1 MTSQSHNDSAC
12 QAHDPA
18 ALLSPEERL
27 VVGIDV
33 AKQTLEIAMR
43 GKPSREIRNTKTDIT
58 RWIATLP
65 EPGHVLIVLEAT
77 GGYENLLVTE
87 LVGDG
92 HLVARVNPRQVRRFA
107 QALNVLAKTD
117 RLDAQVIARFGE
129 QLQPRTI
136 DTLST
141 AHLELQELVTRR
153 RQLVAMRTMERNRLQ
168 QVTGKHARKTI
179 NTMVTTITRQIDR
192 LDREINDRINS
203 DDEWKAQAELLISM
217 PGVGTVTAV
226 TLITELP
233 ELGKLNRQE
242 IAALAGLA
250 PFNRDSG
257 QHRGQRS
264 IFGGRARVRTVLFM
278 AAVAAVR
285 CNPALR
291 EFNQRLEQQGKP
303 FKVRITACM
312 RKLLTTLNTMVRDR
326 HPWEDR
332 LQTCSP

>member
-1 MTSQSHNDSAC
+1 MTSHSRQDVSS
-12 QAHDPA
+12 QPR
-18 ALLSPEERL
+18 RL

-33 AKQTLEIAMR
+33 AKQTLEVAMD
-43 GKPSREIRNTKTDIT
+43 GKASFQIGNTKSDIT

-65 EPGHVLIVLEAT
+65 EPGQVLIVLEAT

-117 RLDAQVIARFGE
+117 RLDAQIIIARFGE
-129 QLQPRTI
+129 QLEPRTI
-136 DTLST
+136 ETLST

-153 RQLVAMRTMERNRLQ
+153 RQLVAMRTMESNRLQ
-168 QVTGKHARKTI
+168 QATGKQARKTI
-179 NTMVTTITRQIDR
+179 NTMVSTIDR
-192 LDREINDRINS
+192 QVARVDREINDRINS
-203 DDEWKAQAELLISM
+203 DDEWKAQSELLITV
-217 PGVGTVTAV
+217 PGVGTVTAA
-226 TLITELP
+226 TLISELP

-250 PFNRDSG
+250 PFNHDSG

-264 IFGGRARVRTVLFM
+264 IFGGRARVRAVLYM
-278 AAVAAVR
+278 AAIAAVR

-291 EFNQRLEQQGKP
+291 EFSGRLEQQGKP

-312 RKLLTTLNTMVRDR
+312 RKLLTTLNTMARDGK
-326 HPWEDR
+326 PWEDR
-332 LQTCSP
+332 LQPGSP

>member
-1 MTSQSHNDSAC
+1 MTSHSRQDVSR
-12 QAHDPA
+12 QPR
-18 ALLSPEERL
+18 RL

-33 AKQTLEIAMR
+33 AKQTLEVAMD
-43 GKPSREIRNTKTDIT
+43 GKASFQIGNTKSDIT

-65 EPGHVLIVLEAT
+65 EPGQVLIVLEAT

-117 RLDAQVIARFGE
+117 RLDAQIIARFGE
-129 QLQPRTI
+129 QLEPRTI
-136 DTLST
+136 ETLST

-153 RQLVAMRTMERNRLQ
+153 RQLVAMRTMESNRLQ
-168 QVTGKHARKTI
+168 QTTGKQARKTI
-179 NTMVTTITRQIDR
+179 NTMVSTIDR
-192 LDREINDRINS
+192 QVERLDHEINDRINS
-203 DDEWKAQAELLISM
+203 DDEWKAQAELLITV
-217 PGVGTVTAV
+217 PGVGTVTAA
-226 TLITELP
+226 TLISELP

-264 IFGGRARVRTVLFM
+264 IFGGRARVRAVLYM

-291 EFNQRLEQQGKP
+291 EFSGRLEQQGKP

-312 RKLLTTLNTMVRDR
+312 RKLLTTLNTMARDGK
-326 HPWEDR
+326 PWEDR
-332 LQTCSP
+332 LQPGSP